1 MNAWPENEGLSLWGG
16 PIKWKV
22 EAYAVELEFVFEVHC
37 NRRWDSDIPLWPW
50 STQQSMQWKHASS
63 PSPRKFKV
71 QASISWQDNVT
82 TFWDA
87 QSVLLTDFML
97 IRYDTRCYFNV
108 RSKADMNR
116 LNLPHGD
123 CLTCLTKRQL
133 QGFITL
139 TYFTNC
145 VPQLKTS
152 AEESWPR

>member
-1 MNAWPENEGLSLWGG
+1 MLDQKMKDCRCEVGLSSEKLKLMQLNWSLFLKCIVTGDETWIYHYD
-16 PIKWKV
+16 P
-22 EAYAVELEFVFEVHC
+22 E
-37 NRRWDSDIPLWPW
+37 

-87 QSVLLTDFML
+87 QSVLLTDFMP

-152 AEESWPR
+152 AEES